1 MLFTWVRQ
9 LRGVVVRSPSS
20 YATTATTPANHQ
32 RTRASGSSNRVDLVQ
47 PKKRQMQHR
56 EIGTGT
62 GRREQPAAKGAFWSR
77 QVQQES
83 LVLPAPTHCKGTPPV
98 ISTAPQPPAVSHA
111 LEQGGAGVCLASW
124 PPPFVRGA
132 PCPLRPLPMLVRGPQ
147 APIYTTPCARAGAG
161 GRGGG
166 LPVRLE

>member
-20 YATTATTPANHQ
+20 CMPRPPPLPPTISVPERLARATTLTSCNQ
-32 RTRASGSSNRVDLVQ
+32 KSGRCS
-47 PKKRQMQHR
+47 R

-77 QVQQES
+77 QVQQEP

-111 LEQGGAGVCLASW
+111 LEQGGAGGLPGLLA
-124 PPPFVRGA
+124 PALRGA
-132 PCPLRPLPMLVRGPQ
+132 PCCVPCRCLCVGPRRPYIRHH
-147 APIYTTPCARAGAG
+147 APGQVRAGAG
-161 GRGGG
+161 GGG
-166 LPVRLE
+166 LPGRLE